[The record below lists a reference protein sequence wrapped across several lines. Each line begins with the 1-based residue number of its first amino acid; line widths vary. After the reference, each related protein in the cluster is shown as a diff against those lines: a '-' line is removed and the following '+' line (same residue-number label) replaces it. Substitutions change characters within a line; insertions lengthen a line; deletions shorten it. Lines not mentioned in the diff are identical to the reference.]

1 MSRKKDEKTQNTYK
15 VLLLGGNA
23 VGKTWICHQLVGQ
36 YFDHSTLLTIGVDF
50 FIHNIKLQDETT
62 VKLKIWDTAGQ
73 EAFLSIVKSYYQQAD
88 GIIMIYDITKKDSF
102 ETAIDRINML
112 NRNEVFSI
120 TIELSL
126 AMS

>member
-36 YFDHSTLLTIGVDF
+36 YFDHSTSLTIGVDF
-50 FIHNIKLQDETT
+50 FVHNIKLQDETT

-88 GIIMIYDITKKDSF
+88 GIIMIYDITNKDSF

-112 NRNEVFSI
+112 NRNEVL
-120 TIELSL
+120 LSQL
-126 AMS
+126 NCL